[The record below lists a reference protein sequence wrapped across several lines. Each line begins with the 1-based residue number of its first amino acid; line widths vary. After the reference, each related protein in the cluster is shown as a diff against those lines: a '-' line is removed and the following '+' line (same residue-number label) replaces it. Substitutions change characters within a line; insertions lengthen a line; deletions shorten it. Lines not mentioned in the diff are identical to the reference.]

1 MSRIFS
7 STLKDF
13 GEFLQGKISLDQGLS
28 SGLLT
33 FLSWIIFLLCVC
45 MGRGGSCPCIVV
57 CLAASLTYPL
67 DNSST
72 STPAVV
78 TAKNISRH
86 CQMSPR
92 GQFTFS

>member
-33 FLSWIIFLLCVC
+33 FLSWIIFCCVC
-45 MGRGGSCPCIVV
+45 VWGEGGVV
-57 CLAASLTYPL
+57 LAL
-67 DNSST
+67 
-72 STPAVV
+72 
-78 TAKNISRH
+78 
-86 CQMSPR
+86 
-92 GQFTFS
+92 